1 MSNEEPQPVIR
12 RATAQDGA
20 AYIELVRGLAA
31 FEKLAPPD
39 DAAAA
44 RLLEHAFGARP
55 RYELRVVELGGAL
68 VAYAVFF
75 EIYSTFRALPSL
87 FLEDVFVA
95 EGARRRGIGEQL
107 LRHLA
112 ALAVERGC
120 GRFEWSVLDWNEGA
134 RRFYR
139 SLGAH
144 IFDEWH
150 LCRLDGDALASL
162 ARDAG
167 AGAGGR

>member
-1 MSNEEPQPVIR
+1 MSSEDPQPVIR
-12 RATAQDGA
+12 RATIADGA
-20 AYIELVRGLAA
+20 AYIELVRALAA
-31 FEKLAPPD
+31 FEKLTPPD

-55 RYELRVVELGGAL
+55 RYELRVVELDGAL

-120 GRFEWSVLDWNEGA
+120 GRFEWSVLDWNESA

-139 SLGAH
+139 SLGAR
-144 IFDEWH
+144 ILDEWH

-162 ARDAG
+162 AQREAG
-167 AGAGGR
+167 ARAR